1 MTRAPRHRRDHGAER
16 GSAVVDFVLVM
27 VVLVPIFLAILQVA
41 LVLHVRNTLASAAN
55 EGARVAAT
63 VDRSDADGV
72 AYTRN
77 QIDGAISGEYARGV
91 SAHNT
96 TINGAPAVEVTIR
109 AEVPA
114 LGLGGP
120 SVALSVSGRAVR
132 EVDG

>member
-1 MTRAPRHRRDHGAER
+1 MTGRRRRATDR

-27 VVLVPIFLAILQVA
+27 VVLVPIFLGILQVA

-63 VDRSDADGV
+63 TDRSDADGV
-72 AYTRN
+72 AYTRS
-77 QIDGAISGEYARGV
+77 QIDGAISGRYAQSV
-91 SAHNT
+91 SARST
-96 TINGAPAVEVTIR
+96 SIGGAPAVEVTVR

-120 SVALSVSGRAVR
+120 AVGLTVSGRAVR

>member
-1 MTRAPRHRRDHGAER
+1 MRRRPER
-16 GSAVVDFVLVM
+16 GSAVADFVLVM
-27 VVLVPIFLAILQVA
+27 VVLIPVFLGVLQVA

-72 AYTRN
+72 AYARH
-77 QIDGAISGEYARGV
+77 QIQGAISGRYAGSV
-91 SAHNT
+91 TAHST
-96 TINGAPAVEVTIR
+96 SVGGAPAVRIEIR

-120 SVALSVSGRAVR
+120 GVALTVSGRAVH
-132 EVDG
+132 EAAG